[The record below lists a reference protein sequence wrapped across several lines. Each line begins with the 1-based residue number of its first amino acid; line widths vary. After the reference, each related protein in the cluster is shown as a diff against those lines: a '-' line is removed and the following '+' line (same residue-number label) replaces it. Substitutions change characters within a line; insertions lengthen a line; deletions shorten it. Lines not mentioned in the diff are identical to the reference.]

1 MGQWAK
7 DGLFISPE
15 KRLGQKWPSLF
26 CCFSVLNTEKEGD
39 MAEKRES
46 GVEVQDFEFALSHAD
61 IRDMMNDPNVLLNGG
76 NILSSQD
83 FKMVLR
89 KTNGVEVGL
98 RTIKNTDKIVFRF
111 SKTVETVND
120 TQYTDVDIS

>member
-1 MGQWAK
+1 
-7 DGLFISPE
+7 
-15 KRLGQKWPSLF
+15 
-26 CCFSVLNTEKEGD
+26 

>member
-1 MGQWAK
+1 
-7 DGLFISPE
+7 
-15 KRLGQKWPSLF
+15 
-26 CCFSVLNTEKEGD
+26 
-39 MAEKRES
+39 MAEKREG
-46 GVEVQDFEFALSHAD
+46 GVNFQTFEFTLSYSD
-61 IRDMMNDPNVLLNGG
+61 IREMMNDADVLLDGG

-83 FKMVLR
+83 FKMLLR

-111 SKTVETVND
+111 NKVVETADD